1 MDIQQLNVRKQ
12 RRAIWITG
20 LMVVIA
26 IVIVLISLNTG
37 SIRLSPLRV
46 IWTWLGQGSTV
57 ENLIMFQYRLP
68 RILITI
74 LAGIGLGVAGAVL
87 QGVSRNSLADPGIL
101 GINAGAGFGLIIF
114 VSFFRTM
121 EGPIA
126 LLIPLFTFGGGV
138 LIALVIFM
146 LSYDRQ
152 RGLLPIRLIL
162 VGIAVAAG
170 VSAITLLLSLKLD
183 PDTYA
188 FAATWLAGSVWGRE
202 WVNVWALLPWI
213 ALFVPWVYLRSRT
226 LDMFVLG
233 DEIAASLGNST
244 TRSRI
249 VLLLLAV
256 GLASSSV
263 AMVGS
268 IGFIGLIAPHI
279 ARQLVG
285 ARHQHFVPVAAMI
298 GMIMLLSADTIGRS
312 IFQPNFV
319 PAGVVV
325 ALIGGP
331 YFIYILF
338 KKTV

>member
-1 MDIQQLNVRKQ
+1 MDIQQLNDRKQ
-12 RRAIWITG
+12 RRAIVIMSI
-20 LMVVIA
+20 MVVLA

-37 SIRLSPLRV
+37 TITLAPLRV
-46 IWTWLGQGSTV
+46 FWTWLGQGTST
-57 ENLIMFQYRLP
+57 ENLIMFEYRLP
-68 RILITI
+68 RIIITI
-74 LAGIGLGVAGAVL
+74 LAGIGLGVAGSVL

-101 GINAGAGFGLIIF
+101 GINAGAGLGLIIF

-121 EGPIA
+121 EGSIS

-138 LIALVIFM
+138 LIAMVIFA

-152 RGLLPIRLIL
+152 RGILPIRLIL

-170 VSAITLLLSLKLD
+170 VSAITLLLSLRLD
-183 PDTYA
+183 ADTYA

-202 WVNVWALLPWI
+202 WENVWALLPWI
-213 ALFVPWVYLRSRT
+213 IVLVPWVYLHSKT

-233 DEIAASLGNST
+233 DEIASSLGNST
-244 TRSRI
+244 TKSRI
-249 VLLLLAV
+249 QLLLLAV
-256 GLASSSV
+256 GLACASV
-263 AMVGS
+263 SMVGS

-285 ARHQHFVPVAAMI
+285 ARHRHFVPVAAMI
-298 GMIMLLSADTIGRS
+298 GMIILLSADTIGRS

-338 KKTV
+338 KKTI